1 MSPTAS
7 RVKRFL
13 NVRVGIESGTE
24 GIGYGMDFQQHASA
38 SPKVRRTREQ
48 HLRRVLSPLFIVALA
63 FVLAAAL
70 GRGIARA
77 DNRPPG
83 GNFSNPVVRAVDVA
97 EPSIVRLATLYTA
110 TVAIIGVCGHDISLP
125 TGGGNYVAG
134 GTGSGAFISS
144 NGDIL
149 TADHVVDIPKASLDQ
164 EMLGDAQSQAAQ
176 DAADAVNHACNPSP
190 PLTATDIAN
199 GALQANGFAPH
210 ISYSAPQRLVWRATS
225 FTGPTSS
232 SQSQSFVDV
241 LLNSDHHDATV
252 VASSSFDQ
260 NDLAIVHINL
270 SDTPNIQLDDSS
282 SVAVQDQLTIIG
294 FPGNGDVSADATDLF
309 TPSVN
314 IINVSAI
321 KTFDN
326 GSKLIQ
332 VGGNVE
338 HGDSGGP
345 ALDAAGHIVGVVSFG
360 GADTRG
366 STAFLRSSNDA
377 RALISSASV
386 SVLPGTFE
394 TLWEHAFADYSATAS
409 GHWHT
414 AAREMDDLASRYPDF
429 KGIQPYKDYAD
440 RAAQTE
446 IGPTS
451 ATSLTPTL
459 LLLAVF
465 AVFVVVLLGT
475 GGAFLLVRGR
485 RRRAQPVAVPAGAPG
500 AYYANPY
507 AYGYPPSPYGGY
519 APPSSYGSYG
529 QPTGYGAYG
538 PPSSYGSYGPPS
550 SYIPQ
555 PQQPASYA
563 EQPLGYAPQ
572 SGIASYGTQSDA
584 TPATGLPTGAG
595 YGAPGVEQHSY
606 LPVASVG
613 PAPSLTDAP
622 PPVIQASSRP
632 SYREASA
639 VSSPWAQGSP
649 WSLPGEGAQAATA
662 RQATCSYGHPMDR
675 NEIYCALCG
684 APRTPTFPPTPS
696 GS

>member
-1 MSPTAS
+1 
-7 RVKRFL
+7 
-13 NVRVGIESGTE
+13 
-24 GIGYGMDFQQHASA
+24 MDFQQHASA
-38 SPKVRRTREQ
+38 SPQARRTRER
-48 HLRRVLSPLFIVALA
+48 HLQRLISPLFIVALA

-70 GRGIARA
+70 GGGVVHA

-83 GNFSNPVVRAVDVA
+83 GNFTNPVVRAVDVA

-110 TVAIIGVCGHDISLP
+110 TIAINGVCGHDISLP
-125 TGGGNYVAG
+125 SGGGSYVAG

-164 EMLGDAQSQAAQ
+164 EMLGDPQSQAAQ

-199 GALQANGFAPH
+199 GVLQANGFAPH
-210 ISYSAPQRLVWRATS
+210 ISYSSPQRLVWRATS
-225 FTGPTSS
+225 FTGPTTSS
-232 SQSQSFVDV
+232 KSQSFVDV

-260 NDLAIVHINL
+260 NDLAIVHVAL
-270 SDTPNIQLDDSS
+270 TDTPSIQLDDSS
-282 SVAVQDQLTIIG
+282 SVAVQDQLIIIG

-360 GADTRG
+360 GVDTQG

-377 RALISSASV
+377 RALISNASV
-386 SVLPGTFE
+386 SVRPGTFE
-394 TLWEHAFADYSATAS
+394 TLWETAFSDYAATAS
-409 GHWHT
+409 GHWHK
-414 AAREMDDLASRYPDF
+414 AAREMDDMASRYPDF

-446 IGPTS
+446 TTS
-451 ATSLTPTL
+451 PSTMTLTL
-459 LLLAVF
+459 LLVAVV
-465 AVFVVVLLGT
+465 AVVVMVLLGT
-475 GGAFLLVRGR
+475 GGAVLLARGR
-485 RRRAQPVAVPAGAPG
+485 RRRAQLVAVPAGAPG
-500 AYYANPY
+500 AYYGNPY

-529 QPTGYGAYG
+529 QPTGYGGYA
-538 PPSSYGSYGPPS
+538 PPSTYGSYGPPS
-550 SYIPQ
+550 FYMPQ
-555 PQQPASYA
+555 PQQPGSYA
-563 EQPLGYAPQ
+563 EQPVGYAPQ
-572 SGIASYGTQSDA
+572 PGASFYSAQSDT
-584 TPATGLPTGAG
+584 TPASGLQSGAG
-595 YGAPGVEQHSY
+595 YRAPGVEQRSY
-606 LPVASVG
+606 PPVASAAS
-613 PAPSLTDAP
+613 APSLTDAL
-622 PPVIQASSRP
+622 PPVVQAPSFP
-632 SYREASA
+632 SYQETSA
-639 VSSPWAQGSP
+639 APSPWSQGSP
-649 WSLPGEGAQAATA
+649 WSLPGAGAQAAPA
-662 RQATCSYGHPMDR
+662 RQATCSNGHPMNP

-696 GS
+696 GT